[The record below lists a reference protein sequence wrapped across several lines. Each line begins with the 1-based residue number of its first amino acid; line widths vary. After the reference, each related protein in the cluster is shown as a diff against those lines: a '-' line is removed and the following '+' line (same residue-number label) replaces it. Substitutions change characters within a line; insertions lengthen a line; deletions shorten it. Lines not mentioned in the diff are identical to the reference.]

1 MNIGH
6 EAALTRRE
14 ALRRLAMLPV
24 LFSLNWS
31 TPRPLEETLSQCAAG
46 ITACEYLSK
55 GNHEDM
61 ALAYSTLSA
70 YLPVLKTI
78 VKESSLY
85 RQEAATLVAQSYSL
99 KHVLGLHVESPTVA
113 MGYGKLAV
121 TYSKE
126 SGDVLLQ
133 VTTLRRLT
141 WDYLQDK
148 QAKQALRMIE
158 QAKYLIEHSHTLIP
172 PRVRSGIYSTLAVI
186 QAKNGLSALPTLN
199 LAQESFF
206 ASPVDAGEPGHAN
219 FSYAQLIR
227 NDGLARYHQGL
238 YQEALDAYAQI
249 IDSDDLAPKVAMP
262 IRTRV
267 ELLYAQTMAA
277 LKSPGRDMEQVMKF
291 WTADIQGAI
300 ELQSQQCFDEA
311 CMAYEVME
319 GVWPSEQRI
328 TELRDLI
335 VHW

>member
-1 MNIGH
+1 MKRTKLVAARARKGWTLEEASEHIGCAPNTLSRWELGLMAPSSYNKARLSAVYGTTTEELGLEEDEVIRLTHLPEFTNDLQAFLDTDLTMHLMALVFTPRCNPLKLQNVLSQTIEEFIMNIGH
-6 EAALTRRE
+6 DAALTRRE

-78 VKESSLY
+78 VKETSLY
-85 RQEAATLVAQSYSL
+85 RQEAAMLVAQSYSL

-113 MGYGKLAV
+113 IGYGKLAV

-126 SGDVLLQ
+126 SGDALLQ

-148 QAKQALRMIE
+148 QASHEDDRTGQISYGA
-158 QAKYLIEHSHTLIP
+158 QPYSYL
-172 PRVRSGIYSTLAVI
+172 
-186 QAKNGLSALPTLN
+186 
-199 LAQESFF
+199 
-206 ASPVDAGEPGHAN
+206 
-219 FSYAQLIR
+219 
-227 NDGLARYHQGL
+227 
-238 YQEALDAYAQI
+238 
-249 IDSDDLAPKVAMP
+249 
-262 IRTRV
+262 
-267 ELLYAQTMAA
+267 
-277 LKSPGRDMEQVMKF
+277 
-291 WTADIQGAI
+291 
-300 ELQSQQCFDEA
+300 
-311 CMAYEVME
+311 
-319 GVWPSEQRI
+319 PSCA
-328 TELRDLI
+328 
-335 VHW
+335 